1 MQSERRKNNDI
12 LFHFRKDDLPMTKLS
27 QLKIDPEFQKQINP
41 PSFEE
46 THQLEMNILKEE
58 RVLNPIITWNGYIV
72 DGHTRYQ
79 ILRKYPFIPFEVIE
93 KEFSS
98 RYEALVWICKNQL
111 GRRNLTPEQK
121 KFLIGK
127 QAEAEKQIKSF
138 HGNQYTLASESGLI
152 QNEPD
157 RTKHGSRSKVAAEH
171 GTSESYVYRAEQFA
185 RGRRK
190 PIKTIE
196 KILEQSVSS
205 IPENAEDYY
214 GMDGLLYCGKCHT
227 PREAFFAKG
236 VALMGKNKHPIEC
249 SCQRIERAKQEAL
262 ISQQKHSD
270 LVRRLK
276 AEGFSDP
283 AMLDWKFEN
292 DNGRSPQMCHAHR
305 YVEQWQTMRAENLGL
320 FLWGGVGT
328 GKSFLA
334 GCIANALMEQEV
346 PVRMTNFARIL
357 NELNSSFSGRNEV
370 VAKLCRYPLLIIDD
384 FGMERGTEYAL
395 EQIYNIVDSRYRSRK
410 LLIVTANLT
419 LDEIRHPQDTAHARI
434 YDRLLEMCVPIS
446 CIGVSLRKENA
457 QEKLERLKL
466 LIG

>member
-27 QLKIDPEFQKQINP
+27 QLKIDPEFQNQINP

-98 RYEALVWICKNQL
+98 RYEALAWICKNQL

-138 HGNQYTLASESGLI
+138 HGNQYTLASESGLV

-185 RGRRK
+185 KGRRK

-346 PVRMTNFARIL
+346 PVRMTSFARIL

-370 VAKLCRYPLLIIDD
+370 VDKLCRYPLLIIDD

-410 LLIVTANLT
+410 PLIVTANLT
-419 LDEIRHPQDTAHARI
+419 LNEIRHPQDTAHARI
-434 YDRLLEMCVPIS
+434 YDRLLEMCIPVS

-457 QEKLERLKL
+457 LEKLERMKL
-466 LIG
+466 LVR